1 MEASLDEEEEP
12 LLEERERL
20 MPLFSSIVNK

>member
-1 MEASLDEEEEP
+1 MEALLDEEEEP

-20 MPLFSSIVNK
+20 MPLFSSITNK